1 MRFPQWRRGLSP
13 KITENTLASWPIVGF
28 GTANK
33 EADLARYGGTVRNL
47 IVSSAAATYSE
58 GRTNHAPVD
67 NAFIRTT
74 DNDYFYHNGVGGQ
87 DSASLQGSWT
97 ISFWAKR
104 TGTDTDSFRNSVIS
118 YGGTTTSEFSG
129 NNFQCLCGCLDAHC
143 KEQTAIL
150 HKSPHFNDCEYIQ
163 YGHCTT
169 RCEEQ

>member
-1 MRFPQWRRGLSP
+1 MLRQRGVFLYTRRRTARSFVFFFDRNESKQLRGFNMRFPQWRRGLSP

-118 YGGTTTSEFSG
+118 YGGTTTSEKG
-129 NNFQCLCGCLDAHC
+129 QRRQG
-143 KEQTAIL
+143 KMTA
-150 HKSPHFNDCEYIQ
+150 
-163 YGHCTT
+163 
-169 RCEEQ
+169 